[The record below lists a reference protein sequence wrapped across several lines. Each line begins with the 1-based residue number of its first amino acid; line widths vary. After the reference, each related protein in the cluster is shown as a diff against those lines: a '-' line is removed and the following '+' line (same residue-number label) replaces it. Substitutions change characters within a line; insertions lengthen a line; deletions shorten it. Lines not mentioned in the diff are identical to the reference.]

1 VRSSFVE
8 ASCQRSSAA
17 FWALWARKLNT
28 VVLCTWSPYQTVT
41 STTASS
47 PRPPQTPPCRP
58 ARPEA
63 GRPQVVVGP
72 GSAWRVQRP
81 LSSAGTVEMRSL
93 LSGPDLASEDI
104 FTFHAEHEERVRQ
117 MTADQ
122 TSMLAFLRNSIA
134 SPSSGERA
142 VARRGW
148 RWNRRVAWPRPGSR
162 SRSCVTRGAW
172 RASCRGLRHRHTQ
185 HR

>member
-1 VRSSFVE
+1 VLQRYLAQAWL
-8 ASCQRSSAA
+8 ASWIQSCCAPGRPTRQWRRRP
-17 FWALWARKLNT
+17 LRVPGL
-28 VVLCTWSPYQTVT
+28 
-41 STTASS
+41 
-47 PRPPQTPPCRP
+47 PRPLLIDRQDLK
-58 ARPEA
+58 
-63 GRPQVVVGP
+63 QVVHKLLRALDLHGEC
-72 GSAWRVQRP
+72 SAP

-148 RWNRRVAWPRPGSR
+148 RWNRRVARPRPGSR
-162 SRSCVTRGAW
+162 SRLCATRGAW
-172 RASCRGLRHRHTQ
+172 RASCRGYGTDTRSTG
-185 HR
+185 